1 MVFFFVKIK
10 YNNHMKTVLSFDISS
25 SVIGW
30 SQISFDDDKNISLIN
45 YGFFKPIKSK
55 NIEERLVGVEKE
67 IEKICKENKSDF
79 YAVESYANKFS
90 KGRSTANTIK
100 ILSVFNEIVNLS
112 IYKITGSFSFRFPVV
127 TIRSSVGKYLG
138 KKIVSKD
145 ETFDLL
151 KNFFKNYKIE
161 YNRNNNVKKEC
172 YDVVDSFA
180 VGICFIYKKLNGDI

>member
-1 MVFFFVKIK
+1 
-10 YNNHMKTVLSFDISS
+10 MKTVLSFDISS

-30 SQISFDDDKNISLIN
+30 SKISFDKNKVELDN
-45 YGFFKPIKSK
+45 YGYFKPLKSK
-55 NIEERLVGVEKE
+55 NIEERLIDVEKKI
-67 IEKICKENKSDF
+67 IEICKNNSSDF

-112 IYKITGSFSFRFPVV
+112 IFRETNKFTTRFPVV
-127 TIRSSVGKYLG
+127 TIRSCVGKHIG
-138 KKIVSKD
+138 KKIVSKE

-151 KNFFKNYKIE
+151 KNLFKNYKLE
-161 YNRNNNVKKEC
+161 YNRNNNVRKEC